1 MNRKAKIS
9 LVGFGPLKSSEKDR
23 LKKTLAKMEDCV
35 DQSAQL
41 KSDLIAFPE
50 ICNYLGDINPWQFE
64 PLDGPTVTAMSRKA
78 KQHNLYVVC
87 PLGTIENGNKYN
99 SSVLIGRNGEI
110 VGVYHKNF
118 PTHAELDIGI
128 IPGIEAPTF

>member
-1 MNRKAKIS
+1 
-9 LVGFGPLKSSEKDR
+9 
-23 LKKTLAKMEDCV
+23 
-35 DQSAQL
+35 
-41 KSDLIAFPE
+41 
-50 ICNYLGDINPWQFE
+50 
-64 PLDGPTVTAMSRKA
+64 MSRKA

-128 IPGIEAPTF
+128 IPGIEAPAFQTDFGRVGLSICFDINY